1 MRTFAVLSAIA
12 ALPSG
17 DAVSANPIRKV
28 VTMMQALQAKVE
40 AEGEKEKAL
49 YDKYM
54 CYCKTSGGELA
65 KQIADAEAKGPELE
79 SSIEEGQSKLA
90 QLKEDIK
97 AHQADRAA
105 AKEAMAKATAVRQE
119 EAAKFDAATADLKTN
134 LAAMNKAVTAIEKGM
149 GGFLQT
155 AAASTLRVFAMNDNK
170 IADADRQDLLAFLSA
185 NSEYAPASGEIVGIL
200 KQMGDEMSADLKE
213 AVDAEAAAVK
223 SFDGLIAAKKKEV
236 NALTKMIETKL
247 ERSGTLAVEIQE
259 MKNDLGDTAE
269 GLEDDKKFLA
279 DMDKNCA
286 DKKTMYEENVKYR
299 TQELAALADTIK
311 VLNDDDALEL
321 FKKTLPGSASF
332 LQVEISTAQTKQ
344 QALSMINGLRRHH
357 KSPQLDFIALSLR
370 GKKIGFEKIITLID
384 DLVAELKKDQVD
396 DDAKKEY
403 CAAEFDT
410 TDDKKKVLEKSISDL
425 KTAIQDSEEGIATT
439 TDEIAALE
447 AGIKA
452 LDKSV
457 TEATEQR
464 KEENE
469 DYTAL
474 MASDAAAKELIL
486 FAKNRL
492 NKFYNPKLYKAPAKK
507 ELTDE
512 DRATLAAGGT
522 LAPTE
527 APGGIAGTGIGFVQ
541 TVTAPPPPP
550 EAFEAYSKKSEESN
564 GIIAMLDLLVKDL
577 DKEMTEAEVTEKDA
591 QGDYEVYMK
600 DSSAKRAQDSK
611 TLTDKEGT
619 LASLKSGLEDQKGS
633 LTSTSKE
640 LMATNQYIHALH
652 LECDWLIKYYDMRKE
667 ARANEIDSLG
677 KAKAV
682 LSGADYSLIQT
693 SARARKFLRH

>member
-1 MRTFAVLSAIA
+1 
-12 ALPSG
+12 
-17 DAVSANPIRKV
+17 
-28 VTMMQALQAKVE
+28 
-40 AEGEKEKAL
+40 
-49 YDKYM
+49 
-54 CYCKTSGGELA
+54 
-65 KQIADAEAKGPELE
+65 
-79 SSIEEGQSKLA
+79 
-90 QLKEDIK
+90 
-97 AHQADRAA
+97 
-105 AKEAMAKATAVRQE
+105 
-119 EAAKFDAATADLKTN
+119 
-134 LAAMNKAVTAIEKGM
+134 MNKAVTAIEKGM

-185 NSEYAPASGEIVGIL
+185 GSDYAPASGEIVGIL

-213 AVDAEAAAVK
+213 AIDAEAAAVK
-223 SFDGLIAAKKKEV
+223 AYEELMAAKKKEV
-236 NALTKMIETKL
+236 NALTKMIEEKL

-269 GLEDDKKFLA
+269 GLEEDKKFLA
-279 DMDKNCA
+279 DLDKNCA
-286 DKKTMYEENVKYR
+286 EKTKLYEENVKYR

-332 LQVEISTAQTKQ
+332 LQMEVSTAQMKQ
-344 QALSMINGLRRHH
+344 QALSMIDSIRRHH
-357 KSPQLDFIALSLR
+357 RSPQLDFIALSLR
-370 GKKIGFEKIITLID
+370 GKKTGFDKVIKMID
-384 DLVAELKKDQVD
+384 DLVSELKKDQVD
-396 DDAKKEY
+396 DDSKKEY
-403 CAAEFDT
+403 CAVEFDT
-410 TDDKKKVLEKSISDL
+410 SDDKKKVLEKSIADL

-452 LDKSV
+452 LDKAV

-474 MASDAAAKELIL
+474 MASNSAAKELL
-486 FAKNRL
+486 QFAKNRL
-492 NKFYNPKLYKAPAKK
+492 NKFYNPKLYKPPAKK
-507 ELTDE
+507 QLTE
-512 DRATLAAGGT
+512 EEQATLAAGGT

-527 APGGIAGTGIGFVQ
+527 APGGIAGTGIAVVQ
-541 TVTAPPPPP
+541 TATAPPPPP

-564 GIIAMLDLLVKDL
+564 GIIAMIDLLIKDL

-591 QGDYEVYMK
+591 QEDYEVFMK
-600 DSSAKRAQDSK
+600 DSADKRTQDSK
-611 TLTDKEGT
+611 TLADKEGA
-619 LASLKSGLEDQKGS
+619 LAALKSGLEEQKSS
-633 LTSTSKE
+633 LSSTEKE
-640 LMATNQYIHALH
+640 LVATNQYIHALH

-667 ARANEIDSLG
+667 ARANEIDALG
-677 KAKAV
+677 KARAV